1 MATTSNRTARDIA
14 LDGLTL
20 GQQLKLRELA
30 DLHNIPDDDSLY
42 WMSVML
48 KPDAQIQQQL
58 DQGFDLIAGNMEH
71 FTRRLIAL
79 EQLCQSKTEAA
90 ATVPVRRSWLS
101 VLLLSVMGTVLGT
114 TGFIWGH
121 QSRPVSPVPVAASQ
135 TETTATAPGSLSAEQ
150 SGTGLNLDPQIMKA
164 NQDRLK
170 LCLADGNSK
179 CTFLIRPES

>member
-90 ATVPVRRSWLS
+90 ATVPARRSWLS
-101 VLLLSVMGTVLGT
+101 VLLLSVMGAVLGT
-114 TGFIWGH
+114 SGFIWGY
-121 QSRPVSPVPVAASQ
+121 QSRPLAPVPVEARQA
-135 TETTATAPGSLSAEQ
+135 ETAVTTPGSLSVEQ
-150 SGTGLNLDPQIMKA
+150 SGMGLNLDSQLTKA

-179 CTFLIRPES
+179 CTFLVRPES